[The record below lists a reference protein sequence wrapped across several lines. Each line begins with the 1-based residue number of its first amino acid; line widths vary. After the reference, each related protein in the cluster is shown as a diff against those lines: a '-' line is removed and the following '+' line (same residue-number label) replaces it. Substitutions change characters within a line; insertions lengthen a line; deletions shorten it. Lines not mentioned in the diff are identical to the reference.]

1 MRYFPFPSCSG
12 NWRDPHITQRI
23 TADMWLSSSKHARFL
38 VTLIQKEI
46 NHLAFVKNFYN
57 CLWMLG
63 EKAF

>member
-46 NHLAFVKNFYN
+46 NHLAIVKNF
-57 CLWMLG
+57 
-63 EKAF
+63 